1 MVILSTEAPP
11 TCCWKKLVDFSE
23 WDEKVLKW
31 HQSKLAGNINGLYIC
46 SSRKKVCH
54 DQSPVFNCCC
64 GCVGFL
70 PWGRHVEL
78 MSCRI
83 NRSRGEVTSCSQ
95 VLLLFCPPPVCV
107 NVTGYLTKLL
117 RNKQLHVQIDEEI
130 SACPLQM
137 APRRVLEGYLYPA
150 TFRCVLMDYQKALI
164 NSAGWGLTVTLAPNM
179 KVLEWF
185 FPDKNTQRPCTSLHR
200 GPEDSRAAAK
210 WREVAWDAKRATLP
224 PLKQDIVQF
233 VLACEQTG
241 GAGSQSIP
249 GCADVHLGTSQPI
262 RESGGECQPNSSSS
276 CPLTARILP
285 PPTSPANL
293 APPPRPQTPLHTD
306 GMFQTQ
312 GLEFTVRKLR
322 QENSC
327 CWEYEC

>member
-1 MVILSTEAPP
+1 MVILRTEAPP

-31 HQSKLAGNINGLYIC
+31 HQSKLAGNLNGLYVC

-64 GCVGFL
+64 GCVGFPL
-70 PWGRHVEL
+70 WGRHVEL

-107 NVTGYLTKLL
+107 NVTGCLTKLL

-185 FPDKNTQRPCTSLHR
+185 FPDKTHR
-200 GPEDSRAAAK
+200 GRA
-210 WREVAWDAKRATLP
+210 P
-224 PLKQDIVQF
+224 PSTEALKT
-233 VLACEQTG
+233 AEQ
-241 GAGSQSIP
+241 
-249 GCADVHLGTSQPI
+249 
-262 RESGGECQPNSSSS
+262 QPND
-276 CPLTARILP
+276 ARRRGMPKEPRFLP
-285 PPTSPANL
+285 
-293 APPPRPQTPLHTD
+293 
-306 GMFQTQ
+306 
-312 GLEFTVRKLR
+312 
-322 QENSC
+322 
-327 CWEYEC
+327 